1 MLKELKLFIRNEFHC
16 CSLFKTFYI
25 VKIRSCE
32 CPHRLSDYIVKEQCV
47 AVLSASRGGV
57 CYAYHLQSQRL
68 F

>member
-1 MLKELKLFIRNEFHC
+1 ELKLFIRNEFTVVH
-16 CSLFKTFYI
+16 SSRLFYI

-47 AVLSASRGGV
+47 AALTASRGGV
-57 CYAYHLQSQRL
+57 CYAFHLESQRL